1 MPDPAP
7 RSADKQAADNAAQM
21 NLIMKFR
28 DKLADKLGR
37 EVSME
42 EAARIWIMKY
52 AKEWRAKRDAMEALI
67 RGGFLAFEELQDPTI
82 TQIYKKYVGEVG
94 AAHILETISL

>member
-7 RSADKQAADNAAQM
+7 RSADKQAADNMAQM
-21 NLIMKFR
+21 ELIMKFR
-28 DKLADKLGR
+28 DKLAEKLGR
-37 EVSME
+37 EVSMD

-67 RGGFLAFEELQDPTI
+67 KGGFLAFEELEDPII
-82 TQIYKKYVGEVG
+82 TKVYKDYVEEVG
-94 AAHILETISL
+94 AAHILEMISL